1 MTAFLSA
8 RQICEAAL
16 RKVGAFPTSDTAAEP
31 EHMKEAMRWLALRL
45 DHIAG
50 SRRREWLISPTLT
63 VPLNIANQKTYEI
76 STQVGAAW
84 PRQGFEHVIVAFVE
98 DQYGNRWPVEVVD
111 REKFEDVCKTAES
124 GEPAWIYFDRLTNR
138 DLSPEVSVWPV
149 PTVTTYL
156 LKIIMQMN
164 APDIMPSGVSGD
176 DIDGALAHGLRRTWQ
191 LWAVFQLAAD
201 LGSGPI
207 RHLPVERF
215 NLFTAQAERALADLE
230 NVEDREKTTGPPIC
244 ASGFDY
250 EIERGPWPDT
260 WRADT

>member
-8 RQICEAAL
+8 RQVCETAL
-16 RKVGAFPTSDTAAEP
+16 RKIGAFPINDTAARP
-31 EHMKEAMRWLALRL
+31 EHLKEAMRWLALRL

-63 VPLNIANQKTYEI
+63 VPLNVANQKTYEL
-76 STQVGAAW
+76 STQVGGSW
-84 PRQGFEHVIVAFVE
+84 PRQGFEHIIVAFIE

-111 REKFEDVCKTAES
+111 REKFEDVCKTTES
-124 GEPAWIYFDRLTNR
+124 GEPAWIYLDRLTNR

-149 PTVTTYL
+149 PTITTYV

-191 LWAVFQLAAD
+191 LWAVMQLSAD

-207 RHLPVERF
+207 RQIPGEYLERF
-215 NLFTAQAERALADLE
+215 ERQAKAAYDDLDGY
-230 NVEDREKTTGPPIC
+230 EDRERVTGPPIC

-250 EIERGPWPDT
+250 EYERGPWPDT
-260 WRADT
+260 WRTDT